1 MRAYDAILVASH
13 LRYDGVWQRP
23 QQLMTRFAREVPVLF
38 IEEQFPSHEDR
49 NEFTQHGNVT
59 VLRPL
64 RRRADY
70 TQLDEA
76 TIAIARLWLAGR
88 QPLVWLYTPMLLG
101 LADAFPDAPLVY
113 DCMDELAAFRYAPP
127 RMREREAELLDRA
140 GLVFTGGRSLYGRR
154 RRIGEK
160 VRLYPSGV
168 EFEHFARARSIDP
181 HPLYRRIVGPVYG
194 YFGVIDERIDY
205 GILDALAR
213 SGASIVMV
221 GPFAKIDPATLPR
234 STSVHFTGQV
244 PYAELPSHLAGFDVA
259 IMPFARNEATAFISP
274 TKTPEYLAGGKPV
287 VSTSIADVVAG
298 YGEVVRFA
306 DDPASFV
313 ATCEAA
319 ARPDPARI
327 TRGIALSRAAGWDVI
342 YVNMLRDM
350 SGTFFGRWSSI
361 MELPQDARV

>member
-1 MRAYDAILVASH
+1 
-13 LRYDGVWQRP
+13 
-23 QQLMTRFAREVPVLF
+23 MTRFAHDVPVLF

-49 NEFTQHGNVT
+49 NEFTQHGNLT

-70 TQLDEA
+70 TQLDDA
-76 TIAIARLWLAGR
+76 TIEIARLWLAGR
-88 QPLVWLYTPMLLG
+88 RPLVWLYTPMLLR
-101 LADAFPDAPLVY
+101 LADAFPGAPLVY
-113 DCMDELAAFRYAPP
+113 DCMDELAAFRFAPP
-127 RMREREAELLDRA
+127 QMREREAQLLSRA
-140 GLVFTGGRSLYGRR
+140 GLVFTGGRSLYARR
-154 RRIGEK
+154 RGLGEK

-168 EFEHFARARSIDP
+168 EFEHFSRARSIAP
-181 HPLYRRIVGPVYG
+181 HPLYRRMLTPVYG

-205 GILDALAR
+205 AILAALAA

-234 STSVHFTGQV
+234 TTSIHYTGQV
-244 PYAELPSHLAGFDVA
+244 PYAELPAHLAGFDVA

-287 VSTSIADVVAG
+287 VSTSIADVVAS

-306 DDPASFV
+306 NDPATFV

-319 ARPDPARI
+319 CRPDPERVA
-327 TRGIALSRAAGWDVI
+327 RGIELSQAAGWDAIVAG
-342 YVNMLRDM
+342 MLDDLA
-350 SGTFFGRWSSI
+350 GTFFGRWHAT
-361 MELPQDARV
+361 MWLPQDARV

>member
-1 MRAYDAILVASH
+1 MKGFDAIVVASH

-23 QQLMTRFAREVPVLF
+23 QQLLTRFAREIPVLF
-38 IEEQFPSHEDR
+38 IEEQFSSHEDR
-49 NEFTQHGNVT
+49 NEFTQHGNLT

-70 TQLDEA
+70 TQLDAA
-76 TIAIARLWLAGR
+76 TIEIARLWLAGR
-88 QPLVWLYTPMLLG
+88 KPLVWLYTPMLLR
-101 LADAFPDAPLVY
+101 LADAFPGAPLVY
-113 DCMDELAAFRYAPP
+113 DCMDELAAFRFAPP
-127 RMREREAELLDRA
+127 QMREREAELLARA
-140 GLVFTGGRSLYGRR
+140 GLVFTGGRSLFERR
-154 RRIGEK
+154 RALGPK

-168 EFEHFARARSIDP
+168 EFEHFARARSIVP
-181 HPLYRRIVGPVYG
+181 HPLYHRLVTPIYG

-205 GILDALAR
+205 AILTALAA

-234 STSVHFTGQV
+234 AVSIHYTGQV
-244 PYAELPSHLAGFDVA
+244 PYAELPAHLAGFDVA

-306 DDPASFV
+306 NDPASFV

-319 ARPDPARI
+319 CRPDPQRI
-327 TRGIALSRAAGWDVI
+327 ARGIALSQAAGWDAV
-342 YVNMLRDM
+342 VAGMRRDIV
-350 SGTFFGRWSSI
+350 GTFFGRPSVT

>member
-1 MRAYDAILVASH
+1 MRGYDAILVASH

-23 QQLMTRFAREVPVLF
+23 QQILTRFAREVPVLF

-49 NEFTQHGNVT
+49 NEFTRHGNVT

-70 TQLDEA
+70 TQLDAA
-76 TIAIARLWLAGR
+76 TIQAAAVWLAGR
-88 QPLVWLYTPMLLG
+88 RPLVWLYTPMLLG
-101 LADAFPDAPLVY
+101 LADAFEHRPLVY
-113 DCMDELAAFRYAPP
+113 DCMDELAAFRFAPP
-127 RMREREAELLDRA
+127 QMREREAQLLERA
-140 GLVFTGGRSLYGRR
+140 DLVFTGGQSLYARR
-154 RRIGEK
+154 RALGDH

-168 EFEHFARARSIDP
+168 EFEHFSRALTAEA
-181 HPLYRRIVGPVYG
+181 HPLYRGLVRPVYG

-205 GILDALAR
+205 AILAALAE

-234 STSVHFTGQV
+234 KTSLHFTGQV
-244 PYAELPSHLAGFDVA
+244 PYSELPRHLAGFDVA

-287 VSTSIADVVAG
+287 VSTSIADVVAR

-306 DDPASFV
+306 DDPPAFV
-313 ATCEAA
+313 ATCAA
-319 ARPDPARI
+319 ACRPDPQRFS
-327 TRGIALSRAAGWDVI
+327 RGIALARADGWDAIVAAMKADI
-342 YVNMLRDM
+342 DW
-350 SGTFFGRWSSI
+350 TFFGRGALT
-361 MELPQDARV
+361 MALPQDARV

>member
-1 MRAYDAILVASH
+1 MRRYEAIVVASH

-49 NEFTQHGNVT
+49 DEIVQHGNVT

-70 TQLDEA
+70 TQLDDA
-76 TIAIARLWLAGR
+76 TIGIARLWLAGR
-88 QPLVWLYTPMLLG
+88 QPLVWLYTPMLLR
-101 LADAFPDAPLVY
+101 LAGAFPGAPLVY
-113 DCMDELAAFRYAPP
+113 DCMDELAAFRFAPP
-127 RMREREAELLDRA
+127 RMREREAELLARA
-140 GLVFTGGRSLYGRR
+140 GLVFTGGRSLYQRR
-154 RRIGEK
+154 RALGEK

-168 EFEHFARARSIDP
+168 EFEHFAGARTLEP
-181 HPLYRRIVGPVYG
+181 HPLYRGLLKPVYG

-205 GILDALAR
+205 AILEALAV

-221 GPFAKIDPATLPR
+221 GPFAKIDPATLPYKA
-234 STSVHFTGQV
+234 SIHYTGQV
-244 PYAELPSHLAGFDVA
+244 AYSELPGHLAGFDVA

-306 DDPASFV
+306 DDPASFA
-313 ATCEAA
+313 ATCAA
-319 ARPDPARI
+319 ACRPDPERI
-327 TRGIALSRAAGWDVI
+327 GRGIALSKAAGWDAIVAG
-342 YVNMLRDM
+342 M
-350 SGTFFGRWSSI
+350 SLDIAGTFFGRQPAT
-361 MELPQDARV
+361 MVLPQDARV

>member
-1 MRAYDAILVASH
+1 MRGYDAIVVASH

-64 RRRADY
+64 RRHADY
-70 TQLDEA
+70 TRLDDV
-76 TIAIARLWLAGR
+76 TIGIARLWLAGR
-88 QPLVWLYTPMLLG
+88 QPLVWLYTPMLLR
-101 LADAFPDAPLVY
+101 LADAFPGAPLVY
-113 DCMDELAAFRYAPP
+113 DCMDELAAFRFAPP
-127 RMREREAELLDRA
+127 QMREREAQLLARA
-140 GLVFTGGRSLYGRR
+140 GLVFTGGRSLYARR
-154 RRIGEK
+154 RALGEK

-168 EFEHFARARSIDP
+168 EFEHFARARSIAP
-181 HPLYRRIVGPVYG
+181 HPLYARLVGPVYG

-205 GILDALAR
+205 GILAALAA

-234 STSVHFTGQV
+234 ATSIHYTGQI
-244 PYAELPSHLAGFDVA
+244 PYAELPAHLAGFDVA

-287 VSTSIADVVAG
+287 VSTSIADVISG

-306 DDPASFV
+306 DEPATFV

-319 ARPDPARI
+319 CAPDPVRI
-327 TRGIALSRAAGWDVI
+327 VRGITLSAAAGWDAIVAQ
-342 YVNMLRDM
+342 MALDM
-350 SGTFFGRWSSI
+350 HGTFLGRRQAT
-361 MELPQDARV
+361 MGLPQDARV